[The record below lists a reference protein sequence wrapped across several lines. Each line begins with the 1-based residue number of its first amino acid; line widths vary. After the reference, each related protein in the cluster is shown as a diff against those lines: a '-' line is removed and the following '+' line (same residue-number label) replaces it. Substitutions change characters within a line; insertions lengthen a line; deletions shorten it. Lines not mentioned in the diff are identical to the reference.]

1 LGCFATHRK
10 VPPSKKEGT
19 TMNLWQNYIR
29 PKNLSEA
36 MDAFAHAPR
45 PLLPI
50 AGGTDLLL
58 DLDQGRYPPVQ
69 TLIDVNSIVEMTRL
83 EIIGDEFFV
92 GASVPVNRIVH
103 DPLAVHH
110 AQALLEACDLI
121 AGPQVRNVATLGG
134 NVAHALPAAD
144 GTIALLALDVQ
155 VEIASFALPKEHRDD
170 VSGATLSEGEVERSR
185 SAITRKIPFRDLFLG
200 PGKSSLK
207 HGEELIVGFYI
218 PIQKTLKV
226 FAKHPR
232 SETEGAE
239 TFRVSSCFKRIM
251 RPQGV
256 ALPILNCAV
265 WLERENDTIKDIRI
279 AVGPGGGTPF
289 RATHAE
295 DTLRGHSLNDTTFEF
310 ALGALLAQAQFR
322 TSARRASADYRRHI
336 VSGLFRD
343 VVEAAW
349 SRAS

>member
-1 LGCFATHRK
+1 MT
-10 VPPSKKEGT
+10 
-19 TMNLWQNYIR
+19 LWQNYIQ

-36 MDAFAHAPR
+36 LDALANAPR
-45 PLLPI
+45 PLIPI

-58 DLDQGRYPPVQ
+58 DLQQGRHSPVQ
-69 TLIDVNSIVEMTRL
+69 TLLDVTSIEEMTRL
-83 EIIGDEFFV
+83 EITGDQLFIGAV
-92 GASVPVNRIVH
+92 VPVNRVATTPIV
-103 DPLAVHH
+103 AHH
-110 AQALLEACDLI
+110 AQALTEACDLI

-144 GTIALLALDVQ
+144 GTIALLALNAQ
-155 VEIASFALPKEHRDD
+155 VEIASLALTSYPQG
-170 VSGATLSEGEVERSR
+170 SGAERSR
-185 SAITRKIPFRDLFLG
+185 SAVTRKVPFKDLFLG

-226 FAKHPR
+226 
-232 SETEGAE
+232 SQ

-265 WLERENDTIKDIRI
+265 WLERESENVKDIRI

-289 RATHAE
+289 RATQAE
-295 DTLRGHSLNDTTFEF
+295 DSLCGKSLNNETFES
-310 ALGALLAQAQFR
+310 ALEALLAQAQFR

-343 VVEAAW
+343 VIETAW
-349 SRAS
+349 GRALG

>member
-1 LGCFATHRK
+1 
-10 VPPSKKEGT
+10 
-19 TMNLWQNYIR
+19 MNLWQNYVR

-58 DLDQGRYPPVQ
+58 DLEQGRHSPVQ
-69 TLIDVNSIVEMTRL
+69 TLVDVTSIAEMTLL
-83 EIIGDEFFV
+83 EIRGDELFI
-92 GASVPVNRIVH
+92 GASVPVNRVAL
-103 DPLAVHH
+103 DPLTVAH
-110 AQALLEACDLI
+110 AQALTEACNLI

-144 GTIALLALDVQ
+144 GTIALLSLNAQ
-155 VEIASFALPKEHRDD
+155 VEVASTT
-170 VSGATLSEGEVERSR
+170 GARRVPFSE
-185 SAITRKIPFRDLFLG
+185 LFLG

-207 HGEELIVGFYI
+207 HGEELIVGFYL
-218 PIQKTLKV
+218 PITNSHR
-226 FAKHPR
+226 A
-232 SETEGAE
+232 
-239 TFRVSSCFKRIM
+239 SCFKRIM

-265 WLERENDTIKDIRI
+265 WLEREDDTIKDIRI

-289 RATHAE
+289 RATQAE
-295 DTLRGHSLNDTTFEF
+295 DILRGKSLTEETFEA
-310 ALGALLAQAQFR
+310 ALEALLAQAQFR
-322 TSARRASADYRRHI
+322 TSARRASADYRMHI

-343 VVEAAW
+343 VVETAW
-349 SRAS
+349 ERAK

>member
-1 LGCFATHRK
+1 
-10 VPPSKKEGT
+10 
-19 TMNLWQNYIR
+19 MNLWQNYIR
-29 PKNLSEA
+29 PKNLTEA
-36 MDAFAHAPR
+36 MDTFANAPR
-45 PLLPI
+45 PLAPI

-58 DLDQGRYPPVQ
+58 DLEQGRHSPVQ
-69 TLIDVNSIVEMTRL
+69 TLMDVTSIAELNLL
-83 EIIGDEFFV
+83 ELRGDTLFIG
-92 GASVPVNRIVH
+92 AAVPVNRIVL
-103 DPLAVHH
+103 DPLAVRH
-110 AQALLEACDLI
+110 AQALTEACDLI

-144 GTIALLALDVQ
+144 GTIALLALQ
-155 VEIASFALPKEHRDD
+155 AQAEIAS
-170 VSGATLSEGEVERSR
+170 
-185 SAITRKIPFRDLFLG
+185 SAPAAVPSSVNTRRVPFEELFLG

-232 SETEGAE
+232 NEVKGAK

-265 WLERENDTIKDIRI
+265 WLERENDRIRDIRI

-289 RATHAE
+289 RAMHAE
-295 DTLRGHSLNDTTFEF
+295 DVLHGQSANETIIESAFE
-310 ALGALLAQAQFR
+310 ALLAQAQFR
-322 TSARRASADYRRHI
+322 TSARRAGAEYRRHI
-336 VSGLFRD
+336 VRGLFKD
-343 VVEAAW
+343 TLDSALE
-349 SRAS
+349 RALR